1 MTRTAKQGVRYS
13 PDGTG
18 YTYSWAVFP
27 ATTTDEAAFAALGY
41 PSEHNGGPGQPFAFP
56 ATFRRSVSRLLVVQI
71 SGMDI

>member
-1 MTRTAKQGVRYS
+1 MTKRGMRVS

-27 ATTTDEAAFAALGY
+27 ATTTDAEAFAALSY
-41 PSEHNGGPGQPFAFP
+41 PFPYSGGAGQSFAFP

-71 SGMDI
+71 SGLDI